1 MLIMLCASSPELA
14 FRASYLEL
22 FLGCFSVWL
31 IDMHQLLKQIQF
43 KINILYSIM
52 FAYVILRKSKLLVI
66 TIFLIYHC
74 LVRNALLSVLFLSV
88 ALLKRLQPIVI
99 SWLLARDSSHGQTSL

>member
-1 MLIMLCASSPELA
+1 MLCASSPELA

-66 TIFLIYHC
+66 TYFNFSDLPLFGKKC
-74 LVRNALLSVLFLSV
+74 SFECTVFVRV